1 VKPIVEPFAEFAKLQ
16 RGVPLLAMWRHRKT
30 ATIAWGDGTMLD
42 HGQFDLMLDGD
53 NAMRNELLA
62 TLKDC
67 KLGRHACFSGRGSCG
82 CAIYIP
88 LAAGEE
94 VVAVVR
100 AHFTAALGKIAQ
112 ARRVTSMQGRAEAV
126 RSVADSGCS

>member
-1 VKPIVEPFAEFAKLQ
+1 MRIWCAVFAAAGAPAVRPWKRPRRQITGVPNWRLHYIGGTSCDVFMTGSTGCGRNMVYLEHDDVVKPAIEPFAEFAKLQ

-62 TLKDC
+62 ILK
-67 KLGRHACFSGRGSCG
+67 S
-82 CAIYIP
+82 
-88 LAAGEE
+88 
-94 VVAVVR
+94 
-100 AHFTAALGKIAQ
+100 
-112 ARRVTSMQGRAEAV
+112 
-126 RSVADSGCS
+126 